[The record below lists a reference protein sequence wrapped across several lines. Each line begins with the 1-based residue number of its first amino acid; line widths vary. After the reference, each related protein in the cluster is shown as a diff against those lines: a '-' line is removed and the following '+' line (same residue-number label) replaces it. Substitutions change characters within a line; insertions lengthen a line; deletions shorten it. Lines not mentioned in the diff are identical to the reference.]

1 MGSSKELRDSSN
13 GTVPSESRASS
24 GKQSDALS
32 GNETITVD
40 PPKAGTSFFRGM
52 RDAIP
57 IGLGYLAVS
66 FSLGIAAGNADFSI
80 AQGFWLSTLNVSSS
94 GQYAGIVLIQEHS
107 TIIELI
113 LMILIANA
121 RYMLMSCA
129 LSQKLDPDMPFFH
142 RLLIGYGV
150 TDEIFGLEIAVPGY
164 VKPRYVY
171 GAMMTAIPGWAIG
184 TCLGVFM
191 GNVMPPVFAEAMNV
205 AIFGMFLAI
214 IIPPS
219 KTDKIAG
226 IFVLLGFICSFLAS
240 VLPVISGFSSGTRI
254 LILTVVLSTAA
265 ALLFPIKESTP
276 EEAEEQ
282 SEAFEARGGER

>member
-1 MGSSKELRDSSN
+1 MINSN
-13 GTVPSESRASS
+13 VTSRR
-24 GKQSDALS
+24 
-32 GNETITVD
+32 V
-40 PPKAGTSFFRGM
+40 SFARGM

-80 AQGFWLSTLNVSSS
+80 AQGFWLSVLNVSSS
-94 GQYAGIVLIQEHS
+94 GQYAGIVLTRDHAAV
-107 TIIELI
+107 IEVI
-113 LMILIANA
+113 LMIFIANA

-150 TDEIFGLEIAVPGY
+150 TDEIFGLEIALPGY

-171 GAMMTAIPGWAIG
+171 GAYLTAIPGWAIG

-219 KTDKIAG
+219 KTDHVALL
-226 IFVLLGFICSFLAS
+226 FVILSFISSFMAER
-240 VLPVISGFSSGTRI
+240 LPFISGVSSGTRI
-254 LILTVVLSTAA
+254 LVLTVMLSSLA
-265 ALLFPIKESTP
+265 ALFFPVRESIE
-276 EEAEEQ
+276 EEANDIAGSVIKAEKEFSQAESENKEGEQ
-282 SEAFEARGGER
+282 